1 MEFDLA
7 NGAIINNVTALQ
19 FNSLNT
25 APQMSSEFKSSFTVE
40 TIVLTLE
47 PGQSHELSIKG
58 PSMTY
63 QMKKYFKSLTTS
75 STLDYTPIQKD
86 DVFLIWETVC
96 DLVIGNNG
104 KQLLTLVT
112 AKT

>member
-7 NGAIINNVTALQ
+7 NGAIISNVTALQ

-63 QMKKYFKSLTTS
+63 QMKKVLQVFNHVFDFGLYA
-75 STLDYTPIQKD
+75 YT
-86 DVFLIWETVC
+86 ER
-96 DLVIGNNG
+96 
-104 KQLLTLVT
+104 
-112 AKT
+112 